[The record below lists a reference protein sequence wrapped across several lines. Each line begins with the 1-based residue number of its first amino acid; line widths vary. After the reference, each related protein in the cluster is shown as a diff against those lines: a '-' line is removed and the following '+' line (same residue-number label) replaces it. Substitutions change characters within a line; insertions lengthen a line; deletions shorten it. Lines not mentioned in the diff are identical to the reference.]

1 MDNESR
7 KGFQN
12 RYAMALPDPDPTKP
26 DKAVLMVIKKVN
38 TTRSIIRKRS
48 MELWKVSNKKLF
60 SVIYVYM
67 F

>member
-1 MDNESR
+1 
-7 KGFQN
+7 
-12 RYAMALPDPDPTKP
+12 MALPDPDPTKP

-48 MELWKVSNKKLF
+48 MELWKVINKKLF
-60 SVIYVYM
+60 SVTYVYM